1 MSRSKK
7 DILKN
12 CVIKQQWTSPNLKGP
27 NTDPIRVM
35 YVELEDGLGH
45 YEIFQF
51 FPCEI
56 KFKQKELVG
65 LSIHEARELRDAK
78 LKVFLEKREE
88 GPNGLTPEMLS

>member
-1 MSRSKK
+1 MSNAKK
-7 DILKN
+7 DALLN
-12 CVIKQQWTSPNLKGP
+12 TVIKQQWTSPNLDGP

-65 LSIHEARELRDAK
+65 LSIAAARELKEAK
-78 LKVFLEKREE
+78 VATYLEKREGE
-88 GPNGLTPEMLS
+88 ANGLTPEQLS